1 MYTIGKKKLSDEEI
15 SQIKKDW
22 LLIFETIFL
31 LKQNISSA
39 NLDYKELPESLYLGQ
54 KLSNEFD
61 YFVRLHGIPNKV
73 INKQEFDKRK
83 KEASELYKKFY
94 DVFDKINID
103 EIVKYIRVY
112 LDDSFEKYKMYIENM
127 DRNSEKDVIEMMMMR
142 NKIEYLYEE
151 MELWLG
157 RWQAGAKA
165 TKMDINAKQYQG
177 VLDYDHVL
185 EEIIEKKGRN
195 NYTYLIREA
204 RQRLVP
210 EPDGSERFDF
220 WWWQISKSV
229 DIKKGKRS
237 KKD

>member
-22 LLIFETIFL
+22 LLILETIFL

-142 NKIEYLYEE
+142 N
-151 MELWLG
+151 
-157 RWQAGAKA
+157 
-165 TKMDINAKQYQG
+165 TSDILFINLLFSIWVETIWPIVVIRVSGKT
-177 VLDYDHVL
+177 LRSL
-185 EEIIEKKGRN
+185 PKSPSEIALQQPIISMA
-195 NYTYLIREA
+195 LICSP
-204 RQRLVP
+204 VP
-210 EPDGSERFDF
+210 NSA
-220 WWWQISKSV
+220 
-229 DIKKGKRS
+229 
-237 KKD
+237 